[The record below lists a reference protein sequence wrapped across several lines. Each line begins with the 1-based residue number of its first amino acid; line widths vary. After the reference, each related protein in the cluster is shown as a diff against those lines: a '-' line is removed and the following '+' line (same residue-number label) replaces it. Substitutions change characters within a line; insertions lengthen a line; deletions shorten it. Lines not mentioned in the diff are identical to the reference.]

1 MNFLPHFS
9 MFMHRI
15 IKKGVWL
22 MEKKCKGVI
31 HRIVEGD
38 TLYRLSKMY
47 GVRLIDIMK
56 ENPYVNIYNLQIGEE
71 ICIPTEV
78 YEEEERRYY
87 TTKRGDT
94 LGGLVKVFRTDIN
107 DLMEFNQELYDT
119 RLEPGMII
127 RIPPTRENR
136 DF

>member
-1 MNFLPHFS
+1 
-9 MFMHRI
+9 
-15 IKKGVWL
+15 

-127 RIPPTRENR
+127 RIPPTKEI
-136 DF
+136 